1 MTVSYEQPASNPL
14 QDAAGNAVASF
25 SGESVTNLTERERP
39 IANAGDDVEADPG
52 ERVTLDGSESTD
64 PNGDRLT
71 FAWEQTA
78 GETVVLSGADTA
90 RLSFTAPAGSA
101 VLTFRLTVTDPDGL
115 SDTDE
120 VSVVVGDPPPPRRP
134 VADAGDDVEV
144 APGEVV
150 TINGLGSYAPDGGSL
165 SYAWEQL
172 SGPSVE
178 LEGAASARLSFTAPM
193 EASVLVFRLT
203 VTSEAGLTDTDD
215 VRAIV
220 GGLRPPTADAGND
233 LEVKP
238 GELVTLDGTGSTDP
252 AGGGLEYAW
261 EQTAGERVPL
271 NGRDSARLSFT
282 APANLGALAFRLTV
296 TDRDGLFDTD
306 SVTVTIVGVPPEQ
319 PVADAGDD
327 VEVEPGELV
336 RFDGLGSSA
345 PDGGKLSYAWT
356 QLSGPSVRLEGAGSA
371 RLSFTAPREPSVLV
385 FRLTVTSEA
394 GRSDTDDVRAI
405 VGGLRPPV
413 ADAGNDIEAA
423 PGQRVTLDGTGSTD
437 PAGYGLT
444 FAWEQTA
451 GERVALSGSD
461 SARLSFTA
469 PETPG
474 SLTFRL
480 QVTDRD
486 GLFDTDKVTV
496 RVGDRSVSF
505 GDAEIGTLNLTVGE
519 RIEPVR
525 LPEASGGNG
534 TLRYSLSSQPPGFAG
549 LDHDIHSRWLTG
561 IPREAGTFTFT
572 WWATDADGDTA
583 TVVFLVVVN
592 SMPSAHAGNDIAVE
606 PDGYVRLDGSRSADP
621 NGDILTFAWTQIRGE
636 QITLP
641 DPSYVQPSFT
651 APWRPEALVFRLTVT
666 DPSGLSDSDEVTVT
680 VRDTAPT
687 FGNTVV
693 SPMVLDL
700 GHEIAPVAL
709 PVATGGN
716 GTLSYGLASDPAGL
730 AGLDFEPATRELS
743 GTPHTKGRFVFT
755 YRADDED
762 GNREDSDAAL
772 LTFVVTVQ
780 ASREARKK
788 ALTRTLAAVGSSA
801 LSSALDSIGSRFVDT
816 TPGTSVVLGGQH
828 ISLVAADGHKGGR
841 SPCPAT
847 GGQGVGMNGQRDA
860 GSCGYQSRAAGWADL
875 MSSSSFSMALNEPAS
890 PTLLGVWGG
899 GDLMAFEGAPDP
911 GTRYQGEA

>member
-1 MTVSYEQPASNPL
+1 M
-14 QDAAGNAVASF
+14 D
-25 SGESVTNLTERERP
+25 
-39 IANAGDDVEADPG
+39 ADPG

-64 PNGDRLT
+64 PNGDRLS

-115 SDTDE
+115 TDTDD
-120 VSVVVGDPPPPRRP
+120 VSVVVGDPPAPRRP

-144 APGEVV
+144 QPGEVV
-150 TINGLGSYAPDGGSL
+150 TINGLGSSAPDGGSL

-220 GGLRPPTADAGND
+220 GGLRPPTANAGND

-252 AGGGLEYAW
+252 AGDGLTFAW
-261 EQTAGERVPL
+261 EQTVGERVPL

-282 APANLGALAFRLTV
+282 APATPGSLSFRLTV
-296 TDRDGLFDTD
+296 TDGDGLFDTD
-306 SVTVTIVGVPPEQ
+306 SVIVTITPQRPI
-319 PVADAGDD
+319 ADAGDD
-327 VEVEPGELV
+327 AEVEPGDLV
-336 RFDGLGSSA
+336 TFNGLGSSA
-345 PDGGKLSYAWT
+345 PDGGSLSYAWA
-356 QLSGPSVRLEGAGSA
+356 QLSGPSVRLDGAGSA

-394 GRSDTDDVRAI
+394 GLTDTDDVRAI
-405 VGGLRPPV
+405 VGGLRPPI
-413 ADAGNDIEAA
+413 ADAGHDVEAA

-451 GERVALSGSD
+451 GERVALSGAN

-469 PETPG
+469 PESPG
-474 SLTFRL
+474 SLSFRL
-480 QVTDRD
+480 RVTDRD
-486 GLFDTDKVTV
+486 GLFDTDSVTV
-496 RVGDRSVSF
+496 TVGDRGVSF
-505 GDAEIGTLNLTVGE
+505 GDAEIGTLNLTMGE
-519 RIEPVR
+519 LIEPVR

-534 TLRYSLSSQPPGFAG
+534 TLRYSLRSQPPGFAG
-549 LDHDIHSRWLTG
+549 LDYDARSRWLTG
-561 IPREAGTFTFT
+561 VPREAGTFTFT
-572 WWATDADGDTA
+572 WEARDADGDTA
-583 TVVFLVVVN
+583 TVIFLVIVN
-592 SMPSAHAGNDIAVE
+592 STPSADAGNDIAVE
-606 PDGYVRLDGSRSADP
+606 PGGYVRLDGSRSADP

-651 APWRPEALVFRLTVT
+651 APWWPEALVFRLTVT

-687 FGNTVV
+687 FGNAVV

-700 GHEIAPVAL
+700 GHEIAAVGL

-828 ISLVAADGHKGGR
+828 ISFVAADGHRGGR
-841 SPCPAT
+841 SVCPA
-847 GGQGVGMNGQRDA
+847 GGQGVGMNRQRDA
-860 GSCGYQSRAAGWADL
+860 GGCGKWGSRT
-875 MSSSSFSMALNEPAS
+875 F
-890 PTLLGVWGG
+890 
-899 GDLMAFEGAPDP
+899 
-911 GTRYQGEA
+911 